1 MDAHW
6 AGAGESWPAESHSS
20 CWGSQAG
27 CDQEGHGLSR
37 MKILGCPGIPQ
48 SEPDS
53 GNSSY
58 SCRSKEFS
66 KCTAQKAVLVTCWG
80 FLLSCHHLLS
90 RQRMQ
95 RKRQDVFSCFCLV
108 LCESEMGWWLL
119 LVPIWELQEVVRSV
133 GLRRKKNLA
142 SPK

>member
-1 MDAHW
+1 MGERW

-37 MKILGCPGIPQ
+37 MNILGCPGIPQ

-108 LCESEMGWWLL
+108 LFVWKWNGMMIASSTYLGITGSCSVRRVKEKK
-119 LVPIWELQEVVRSV
+119 EVSV
-133 GLRRKKNLA
+133 T
-142 SPK
+142 